1 MEKISSADLMTQ
13 AQGMFKSQRVYSF
26 INDLDVDSNT
36 ALIILDFLKDYSD
49 MLVESKKSDRKYYEK
64 IINNLEGK
72 LDDTSNQL
80 RDIAAEL
87 ESWDE
92 E

>member
-13 AQGMFKSQRVYSF
+13 AQGMFKSQSVYSF
-26 INDLDVDSNT
+26 IKDLDVDSST

-64 IINNLEGK
+64 IINNLEGE